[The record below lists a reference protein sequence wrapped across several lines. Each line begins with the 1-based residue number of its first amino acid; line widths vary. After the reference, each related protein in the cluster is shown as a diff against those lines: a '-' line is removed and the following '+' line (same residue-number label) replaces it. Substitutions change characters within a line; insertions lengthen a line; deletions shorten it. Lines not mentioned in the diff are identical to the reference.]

1 MYAPCALGA
10 TLNDKTIPLI
20 KAKVIAG
27 SATINSKTPKK
38 HGKMLHERGIVYA
51 PDYVINA
58 GGLINVYQEKIGYNK
73 EASLHAIDLI
83 YDRIREIIRESKD
96 TNTPSY
102 LVAER
107 MAERR
112 IEMMS
117 KINSIHI
124 ATK

>member
-1 MYAPCALGA
+1 M
-10 TLNDKTIPLI
+10 DRRHIPDR
-20 KAKVIAG
+20 
-27 SATINSKTPKK
+27 
-38 HGKMLHERGIVYA
+38 HA

-58 GGLINVYQEKIGYNK
+58 GGLINVYQEKIGYNR
-73 EASLHAIDLI
+73 EASMHAIDMI
-83 YDRIREIIRESKD
+83 YDRIREIIRDSKES
-96 TNTPSY
+96 NTPTY

>member
-1 MYAPCALGA
+1 M
-10 TLNDKTIPLI
+10 
-20 KAKVIAG
+20 
-27 SATINSKTPKK
+27 
-38 HGKMLHERGIVYA
+38 
-51 PDYVINA
+51 
-58 GGLINVYQEKIGYNK
+58 
-73 EASLHAIDLI
+73 I
-83 YDRIREIIRESKD
+83 YDRIREIIHDSKE
-96 TNTPSY
+96 TNTPTY